1 MSRSSEPTLSRTP
14 ALRELVPDPDHYL
27 IVAGLG
33 TPCFDAARLTGDGA
47 NLFAIDGAM
56 GTATSVGLGLA
67 LARPRDRVLVL
78 TGDGELL
85 MSLGSLPTAATAAPP
100 NLSILCVDN
109 RAWGLTGFQATHTAH
124 RTDLAAVASGSG
136 IPACTTVSEPADLPA
151 GRALLEDDA
160 RLTFVALRVR
170 SEPPEPY
177 AFERDGPRCRT
188 RFRDFVLSKEL

>member
-14 ALRELVPDPDHYL
+14 ALRELLPEPDRYL
-27 IVAGLG
+27 IVAGVG
-33 TPCFDAARLTGDGA
+33 TACFDAARLTEDGD

-67 LARPRDRVLVL
+67 LARPRERVLVI

-109 RAWGLTGFQATHTAH
+109 RAWGLTGFQATHTGH
-124 RTDLAAVASGSG
+124 RTDLATIAAGSG
-136 IPACTTVSEPADLPA
+136 VPACATVSEPGDLPT

-160 RLTFVALRVR
+160 RLTFVLLRVPA
-170 SEPPEPY
+170 EPPEPY
-177 AFERDGPRCRT
+177 AFDRDGPRCRT
-188 RFRDFVLSKEL
+188 RFRDHVLGKG